1 MGNRPNINISITMTF
16 HIRALIT
23 ALLLLLTAQSCTF
36 IDDDRSDCED
46 TYSLNYELKVV
57 SNINL
62 QLSEQLQVSTGS
74 MTLKALNNYFSPIM
88 QPATSEARLG
98 FFPTDGDAPIYYS
111 LHTEG
116 RRTALGISIP
126 ADNYRHIAVIG
137 QADPSI
143 FLTDTT
149 MAATVRL
156 TRFLND
162 TVDSHNHAILAGTL
176 DMDVLGNVNQ
186 SWEVNLY
193 PADASVSVVL
203 KKNPMV
209 RRTRVFLA
217 DLATSFTPND
227 STWHWDHNS
236 LVRTDAIDVPGTDS
250 VAYCGIAFPSR
261 ADSQVAAKWG
271 RGITAKN
278 VGKGTESPSNDAVWR
293 IIVLN
298 DMPGGSVTRTVLYV
312 RKPLRAGDVRVIRV
326 HVNDDGG
333 VDTGN
338 SNVGASVTLDWKK
351 GGEYNPEI

>member
-1 MGNRPNINISITMTF
+1 M
-16 HIRALIT
+16 
-23 ALLLLLTAQSCTF
+23 
-36 IDDDRSDCED
+36 
-46 TYSLNYELKVV
+46 
-57 SNINL
+57 
-62 QLSEQLQVSTGS
+62 
-74 MTLKALNNYFSPIM
+74 
-88 QPATSEARLG
+88 
-98 FFPTDGDAPIYYS
+98 
-111 LHTEG
+111 
-116 RRTALGISIP
+116 
-126 ADNYRHIAVIG
+126 
-137 QADPSI
+137 
-143 FLTDTT
+143 
-149 MAATVRL
+149 
-156 TRFLND
+156 
-162 TVDSHNHAILAGTL
+162 
-176 DMDVLGNVNQ
+176 
-186 SWEVNLY
+186 
-193 PADASVSVVL
+193 
-203 KKNPMV
+203 
-209 RRTRVFLA
+209 
-217 DLATSFTPND
+217 ATSFTPND

-333 VDTGN
+333 VDTRN

>member
-1 MGNRPNINISITMTF
+1 M
-16 HIRALIT
+16 
-23 ALLLLLTAQSCTF
+23 
-36 IDDDRSDCED
+36 
-46 TYSLNYELKVV
+46 
-57 SNINL
+57 
-62 QLSEQLQVSTGS
+62 
-74 MTLKALNNYFSPIM
+74 
-88 QPATSEARLG
+88 
-98 FFPTDGDAPIYYS
+98 
-111 LHTEG
+111 
-116 RRTALGISIP
+116 
-126 ADNYRHIAVIG
+126 
-137 QADPSI
+137 
-143 FLTDTT
+143 
-149 MAATVRL
+149 
-156 TRFLND
+156 
-162 TVDSHNHAILAGTL
+162 
-176 DMDVLGNVNQ
+176 
-186 SWEVNLY
+186 
-193 PADASVSVVL
+193 
-203 KKNPMV
+203 
-209 RRTRVFLA
+209 
-217 DLATSFTPND
+217 ATSFTPND

>member
-1 MGNRPNINISITMTF
+1 MTF

-156 TRFLND
+156 TQFLND

-176 DMDVLGNVNQ
+176 DMDV
-186 SWEVNLY
+186 
-193 PADASVSVVL
+193 
-203 KKNPMV
+203 
-209 RRTRVFLA
+209 
-217 DLATSFTPND
+217 TPND

-326 HVNDDGG
+326 HVNDEGG

>member
-1 MGNRPNINISITMTF
+1 MTF

-88 QPATSEARLG
+88 QPATSEARQG

-156 TRFLND
+156 TQFLND
-162 TVDSHNHAILAGTL
+162 TVDSHNHAILSFLPIWPRVSRPTTVRGT
-176 DMDVLGNVNQ
+176 GTIT
-186 SWEVNLY
+186 
-193 PADASVSVVL
+193 VSYA
-203 KKNPMV
+203 P
-209 RRTRVFLA
+209 
-217 DLATSFTPND
+217 TP
-227 STWHWDHNS
+227 
-236 LVRTDAIDVPGTDS
+236 LM
-250 VAYCGIAFPSR
+250 SR
-261 ADSQVAAKWG
+261 ARTPWPIVA
-271 RGITAKN
+271 
-278 VGKGTESPSNDAVWR
+278 SPSLRER
-293 IIVLN
+293 I
-298 DMPGGSVTRTVLYV
+298 
-312 RKPLRAGDVRVIRV
+312 LRSPRS
-326 HVNDDGG
+326 G
-333 VDTGN
+333 V
-338 SNVGASVTLDWKK
+338 
-351 GGEYNPEI
+351 GE